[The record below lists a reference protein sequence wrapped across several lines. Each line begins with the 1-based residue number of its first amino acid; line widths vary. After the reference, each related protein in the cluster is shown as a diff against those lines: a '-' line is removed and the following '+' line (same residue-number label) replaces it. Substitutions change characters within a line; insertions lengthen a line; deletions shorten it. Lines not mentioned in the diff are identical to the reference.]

1 MLWGIVTAALIW
13 LLLIPLPLD
22 LAFGIALGSSMVTA
36 HFCVP
41 EAKVSLKLFARLRLS
56 LQ

>member
-36 HFCVP
+36 YFCVP
-41 EAKVSLKLFARLRLS
+41 EAKASLKLFARLRLS
-56 LQ
+56 LE